1 MARIALHP
9 QIGGA
14 VEVADYRMEEID
26 VSPICE
32 GVGKTIA
39 EVGGPALIVAVRH
52 PNGDLETS
60 PPPQT
65 VFEAGDLI
73 IAMGAPTAVERL
85 ERIFQPP
92 RVQSGIRPTIQGI

>member
-1 MARIALHP
+1 
-9 QIGGA
+9 
-14 VEVADYRMEEID
+14 MEEIE

-32 GVGKTIA
+32 AVGKKIA

-52 PNGDLETS
+52 PNGELETS

-73 IAMGAPTAVERL
+73 IAMGTPSAVERL
-85 ERIFQPP
+85 ERMFQPP
-92 RVQSGIRPTIQGI
+92 RVQSGVRPTIQGI